1 MNPQYPMGQQRPQ
14 QAPPLTFQDLM
25 GLFSMMNGQQNQGLQ
40 TVNQLQQFQN
50 QQTENA
56 QQQMEQPYR
65 QQILEN
71 QARAPQVLQQRQEYQ
86 DKQAQTAMI
95 LDALRGIQP
104 TGLGETG
111 GNQAAILDALRQK
124 FGFNPAAPTAAAPT
138 DPAAAM
144 AAFQAQFQ

>member
-1 MNPQYPMGQQRPQ
+1 MKPQYPQQRPQ
-14 QAPPLTFQDLM
+14 QPPPLTFQDLM

-40 TVNQLQQFQN
+40 AVNQLQQFQN
-50 QQTENA
+50 QQT
-56 QQQMEQPYR
+56 EQPYR

-71 QARAPQVLQQRQEYQ
+71 QARAPQVLQQRQAHE
-86 DKQAQTAMI
+86 DEQAQTALI
-95 LDALRGIQP
+95 LEALRGIKP

-111 GNQAAILDALRQK
+111 GNHAAILDALRQK
-124 FGFNPAAPTAAAPT
+124 FGFNSAAPTAAAPT